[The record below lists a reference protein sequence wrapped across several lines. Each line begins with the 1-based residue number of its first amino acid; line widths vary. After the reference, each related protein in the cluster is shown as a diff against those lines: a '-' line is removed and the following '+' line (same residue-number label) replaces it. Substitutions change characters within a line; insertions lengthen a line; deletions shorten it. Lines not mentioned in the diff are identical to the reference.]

1 MSETRPHP
9 PEEARLKLV
18 RDATLLRQ
26 VSAGD
31 RAAKVELVR
40 QLWPRVHGMARH
52 MSPYPDEV
60 EDLAQEAML
69 QILGAAPRFLA
80 EGCVEAWADTIAV
93 RTILRKLRRMHL
105 LRRIFPLG
113 ASPPAEAERLEA
125 APDVESEAMQRATA
139 RKLTDLLHRLP
150 PDQRL
155 ALVLK
160 VVRGHTLDEVATM
173 MNRSGPSVRYLLR
186 KGRARLGELAA
197 KDGVARELFA
207 GRES

>member
-1 MSETRPHP
+1 MTETRPQT

-18 RDATLLRQ
+18 RDAALLRQ

-40 QLWPRVHGMARH
+40 VLWPRVHGMARH
-52 MSPYPDEV
+52 MSPYSDEA

-69 QILGAAPRFLA
+69 QILGAAHRYKA
-80 EGCVEAWADTIAV
+80 EGCVEAWADTIAA

-113 ASPPAEAERLEA
+113 PPPPAAAEPGETAPDAEAEALR
-125 APDVESEAMQRATA
+125 RATA
-139 RKLTDLLHRLP
+139 EKLTELLHRLP

-160 VVRGHTLDEVATM
+160 VVRGHTLEEVATM

-197 KDGVARELFA
+197 KDGGARELFA
-207 GRES
+207 GRAP